1 VVKNADDVDVE
12 AGRDAAATTVGMV
25 RRMDRWRRRR
35 FDDIIVV
42 LFIWLFASLL
52 CCLVKFLSELRRRSA
67 LEEMIQQNATQKLF
81 RQEFLK
87 GTYDLMKVL

>member
-1 VVKNADDVDVE
+1 MVERRAEDDSREMIAGLNAVND
-12 AGRDAAATTVGMV
+12 GC
-25 RRMDRWRRRR
+25 W
-35 FDDIIVV
+35 
-42 LFIWLFASLL
+42 
-52 CCLVKFLSELRRRSA
+52 LSELRRRSA

>member
-1 VVKNADDVDVE
+1 VLLYIDGFVRRCGWRVG
-12 AGRDAAATTVGMV
+12 AGRGSWWEVGGGGV
-25 RRMDRWRRRR
+25 
-35 FDDIIVV
+35 
-42 LFIWLFASLL
+42 
-52 CCLVKFLSELRRRSA
+52 SELRRRSA